1 MVILWST
8 QICFNFVE
16 VTSISKDELQVQ
28 SIFCVDVTDCK
39 DATQKYFAFNDVKKK
54 NNIILR

>member
-28 SIFCVDVTDCK
+28 SIFCVDADCK
-39 DATQKYFAFNDVKKK
+39 NATQKYFAFNDVKNK